1 MSAIWA
7 LPLVGWTRPQSIR
20 MVVVLPAPFA
30 PRKPKIVPGAILK
43 ERSRTASV
51 APTDLLRRS
60 RRMAGSLM
68 EKIKCRGACVERLT
82 NRHLKMKKK
91 TGEAMSFHAVQGFMR
106 IFSLVALVAFLISK
120 AAAADP
126 AAEMASFSV
135 FNNINVA
142 DLAKGEPKAAH
153 GPAMGG
159 HFIAAQTCFVVA
171 GVPARV
177 SEALRQ
183 WNPARHSELKVLIH
197 SDLPSSPSAANFSR
211 LASAPD
217 NGAVRSLVSATQKLS
232 PDLQISKEEEKR
244 FANLS
249 GSTLAGPIAAAWA
262 DLLSARARA
271 GRSSQPPYDHTGQNV
286 RPSEELNALLRAN
299 DKIRG
304 KFAGVLDG
312 KGEGFWELLTADE
325 QGVLTLGASFRRSG
339 ANGTFQAADALYYA
353 SGGYYAGLTL
363 YQMWPVDVGG
373 RPATLVWRGDFI
385 SSASVAS
392 LHGIERTASESVL
405 MRDIS
410 KASAL
415 FRRDTGAVR

>member
-1 MSAIWA
+1 MDKRLPSFARAA
-7 LPLVGWTRPQSIR
+7 LWDRCD
-20 MVVVLPAPFA
+20 FF
-30 PRKPKIVPGAILK
+30 K
-43 ERSRTASV
+43 
-51 APTDLLRRS
+51 
-60 RRMAGSLM
+60 M
-68 EKIKCRGACVERLT
+68 E
-82 NRHLKMKKK
+82 KK
-91 TGEAMSFHAVQGFMR
+91 TGETMPFRAVQQMMR
-106 IFSLVALVAFLISK
+106 VFSLLCLAACLVSPAT
-120 AAAADP
+120 AADP
-126 AAEMASFSV
+126 AAELASFSV

-142 DLAKGEPKAAH
+142 ELAKGEPKVAH
-153 GPAMGG
+153 GPAMSG
-159 HFIAAQTCFVVA
+159 HFISAQSCFVVA
-171 GVPARV
+171 GAPLRV

-197 SDLPSSPSAANFSR
+197 SDLPSSPSVANFSR

-249 GSTLAGPIAAAWA
+249 GNTMAGPIAAAWA
-262 DLLSARARA
+262 DLLSAPARA
-271 GRSSQPPYDHTGQNV
+271 GRGAQPPYEHTRQNGP
-286 RPSEELNALLRAN
+286 PSEELNALLRAN

-339 ANGTFQAADALYYA
+339 ANGIYQAADALYYA

-373 RPATLVWRGDFI
+373 RPATLVWRGGFI
-385 SSASVAS
+385 SFASVAF
-392 LHGIERTASESVL
+392 LPRVQREGSESGF
-405 MRDIS
+405 I
-410 KASAL
+410 
-415 FRRDTGAVR
+415 GAI

>member
-1 MSAIWA
+1 
-7 LPLVGWTRPQSIR
+7 
-20 MVVVLPAPFA
+20 
-30 PRKPKIVPGAILK
+30 
-43 ERSRTASV
+43 
-51 APTDLLRRS
+51 
-60 RRMAGSLM
+60 
-68 EKIKCRGACVERLT
+68 
-82 NRHLKMKKK
+82 
-91 TGEAMSFHAVQGFMR
+91 MR
-106 IFSLVALVAFLISK
+106 FFSLLCLAAFIASE
-120 AAAADP
+120 AVAADP

-142 DLAKGEPKAAH
+142 ELAKGEPKTAH
-153 GPAMGG
+153 GPALSG
-159 HFIAAQTCFVVA
+159 HFISAQSCFVVA

-217 NGAVRSLVSATQKLS
+217 NSAVRSLVSATQKLS

-244 FANLS
+244 FAAVAGAS
-249 GSTLAGPIAAAWA
+249 GGAMPAPVATAWA
-262 DLLSARARA
+262 EVLSARARA
-271 GRSSQPPYDHTGQNV
+271 GRSNQPPYDHTGQNV

-299 DKIRG
+299 DKIARQ
-304 KFAGVLDG
+304 FSGVLSG
-312 KGEGFWELLTADE
+312 GGEPFWELLTADE
-325 QGVLTLGASFRRSG
+325 QGVLTLGASYRRSG
-339 ANGTFQAADALYYA
+339 ANGTYQAADALYYA

-385 SSASVAS
+385 SSASIAS
-392 LHGIERTASESVL
+392 LHGIERVASESAL

-415 FRRDTGAVR
+415 FRRDTGPVR